1 MIEFSVIKTIE
12 LIYTVEAKSY
22 EDACSQV
29 KSFGFIEADQF
40 STVSIL
46 CESNVDYEE
55 SLND

>member
-46 CESNVDYEE
+46 CESNVDGEFK
-55 SLND
+55 